1 MQTLIVGQGLAGS
14 ALAWACHWQG
24 DQVCLVNSP
33 QRHAASTVAAGLVMP
48 VSGRKFTTPEAFQQR
63 LQQAEQFYGRVS
75 QELCTDLLFS
85 EIKILRRFQTEAER
99 VFFLQER
106 YESVRDL
113 VQLQTAAGGTVT
125 GFVMP
130 VWKLNVAC
138 YLEKTREFF
147 QKRGQFLAAELE
159 IGRDVVPGPAEV
171 RVPRLGLSADRL
183 YLCLGAA
190 GGEQANEWY
199 PGVPDHPLRGEI
211 LEILSSPAAD
221 GVAGTVSW
229 AGVVDEHWL
238 VPVEGSADRFL
249 VGSTY
254 DREPV
259 SWGPGAWD
267 GTTAAGRAVLEQSAE
282 RLFRAGGLGRGVA
295 AVTGQR
301 SGIRAGTRRRQVI
314 AEHHKVYKRI
324 GILNGLGSHGT
335 LAAPAAAQQLLQR
348 FAADQECPEQGGRGL
363 LMGVQGETGV
373 RRRSDLTEKA
383 QTIVRR
389 AVAAGDRLLD
399 ATAGNGQDTLFLART
414 FGPQRVLAVDLQPE
428 AIEKTGVLLAQHGMA
443 GVGLVCGDHAV
454 ELERLAEASAAGGT
468 SDFGA
473 VMFNLG
479 YLPGGDHAV
488 VTSAATTIRALTA
501 ARRLLRPG
509 GVLTV
514 LCYRGHEGGLE
525 EYAAVCED
533 SRQQQQCVV
542 DVIETGTGNPVAPV
556 LFVYRKLTTVRA

>member
-1 MQTLIVGQGLAGS
+1 MRTLIIGQGLAGS

-33 QRHAASTVAAGLVMP
+33 DRHAASQVAAGLVMP
-48 VSGRKFTTPEAFQQR
+48 VSGRKFTTAEAFQQR
-63 LQQAEQFYGRVS
+63 LQQARQFYGRVS
-75 QELCTDLLFS
+75 QEINTEPLFS
-85 EIKILRRFQTEAER
+85 EMNVLRRFQGDAER
-99 VFFLQER
+99 LFFLRER

-113 VQLQTAAGGTVT
+113 VQLQVAADGREI

-159 IGRDVVPGPAEV
+159 IGTDVVPGPDAV
-171 RVPRLGLSADRL
+171 SLPRLGLSADRL

-190 GGEQANEWY
+190 GGEQANVWY

-211 LEILSSPAAD
+211 LEILSIPTAEAA
-221 GVAGTVSW
+221 AGTGDW
-229 AGVVDEHWL
+229 AGVVDDHWL
-238 VPVEGSADRFL
+238 VPLEGCTGRFL
-249 VGSTY
+249 VGATY
-254 DREPV
+254 DRERV
-259 SWGPGAWD
+259 QLRPGDWD
-267 GTTAAGRAVLEQSAE
+267 GTTAAGRAELEQSAE
-282 RLFRAGGLGRGVA
+282 RLLREGALGSGVA

-301 SGIRAGTRRRQVI
+301 AGIRAGTRRRQVI
-314 AEHHKVYKRI
+314 AEHHEVYKRI

-335 LAAPAAAQQLLQR
+335 LAAPAAAMSLLQR
-348 FAADQECPEQGGRGL
+348 FAADLQCLKPKGA
-363 LMGVQGETGV
+363 GVQGETAV

-389 AVAAGDRLLD
+389 AVVAGDRLLD

-414 FGPQRVLAVDLQPE
+414 FGPQRVLAVDLQQQ
-428 AIEKTGVLLAQHGMA
+428 AIEKTGVLLAQHGIA
-443 GVGLVCGDHAV
+443 GVGLVCGDHAQ
-454 ELERLAEASAAGGT
+454 ELERLVDQSAAAGT
-468 SDFGA
+468 GDFGA

-479 YLPGGDHAV
+479 YLPGGDHTL
-488 VTSAATTIRALTA
+488 VTRADTTIRALTA
-501 ARRLLRPG
+501 ARSLLRAG

-514 LCYRGHEGGLE
+514 LCYRGHDGGME
-525 EYAAVCED
+525 EYAAVYED

-542 DVIETGTGNPVAPV
+542 DVIETGTGNSTAPV
-556 LFVYRKLTTVRA
+556 LFVYRKLATVRG

>member
-1 MQTLIVGQGLAGS
+1 MRTLIVGQGLAGS

-33 QRHAASTVAAGLVMP
+33 DRHAASQVAAGLVMP
-48 VSGRKFTTPEAFQQR
+48 VSGRKFTTAEAFQQR
-63 LQQAEQFYGRVS
+63 LQQARKFYGRVS
-75 QELCTDLLFS
+75 QEVNTEPLFS
-85 EIKILRRFQTEAER
+85 EMKVLRRFQGDAER
-99 VFFLQER
+99 LFFLRER

-113 VQLQTAAGGTVT
+113 VHLQVAADGREI

-159 IGRDVVPGPAEV
+159 IGTDVVPGPDAV
-171 RVPRLGLSADRL
+171 SLPRLGLSADRL

-190 GGEQANEWY
+190 GGEQANVWY

-211 LEILSSPAAD
+211 LEILSIPTAEAA
-221 GVAGTVSW
+221 VGTGDW
-229 AGVVDEHWL
+229 AGVVDDHWL
-238 VPVEGSADRFL
+238 VPLEGCTGRFL
-249 VGSTY
+249 VGATY
-254 DREPV
+254 DRERV
-259 SWGPGAWD
+259 QLRPGDWD
-267 GTTAAGRAVLEQSAE
+267 GTTAAGRAELEQSAE
-282 RLFRAGGLGRGVA
+282 RLLRAGALASGVA

-301 SGIRAGTRRRQVI
+301 AGIRAGTRRRQVI
-314 AEHHKVYKRI
+314 AEHHEVYKRI

-335 LAAPAAAQQLLQR
+335 LAAPAAAMSLLQR
-348 FAADQECPEQGGRGL
+348 FEADLQCLKQKGAG
-363 LMGVQGETGV
+363 MQGETAV

-389 AVAAGDRLLD
+389 AVVAGDRLLD

-414 FGPQRVLAVDLQPE
+414 FGPQRVLAVDLQQQ
-428 AIEKTGVLLAQHGMA
+428 AIEKTGVLLAQHGIA
-443 GVGLVCGDHAV
+443 GVGLVCGDHAQ
-454 ELERLAEASAAGGT
+454 ELERLVEQSADAGMG
-468 SDFGA
+468 DFGA

-479 YLPGGDHAV
+479 YLPGGDHTL
-488 VTSAATTIRALTA
+488 VTRADTTIRALTA
-501 ARRLLRPG
+501 ARSLLRAG

-514 LCYRGHEGGLE
+514 LCYRGHDGGME
-525 EYAAVCED
+525 EYAAVYED

-542 DVIETGTGNPVAPV
+542 DVIETGTGNSTAPV
-556 LFVYRKLTTVRA
+556 LFVYRKLATVRG

>member
-1 MQTLIVGQGLAGS
+1 MRTLIVGQGLAGS

-33 QRHAASTVAAGLVMP
+33 DRHAASQVAAGLVMP
-48 VSGRKFTTPEAFQQR
+48 VSGRKFTTAEAFQQR
-63 LQQAEQFYGRVS
+63 LQQARQFYGRVS
-75 QELCTDLLFS
+75 QEVNTEPLFS
-85 EIKILRRFQTEAER
+85 EMNVLRRFQGDAER
-99 VFFLQER
+99 LFFLRER

-113 VQLQTAAGGTVT
+113 VQLQVAADGREI

-159 IGRDVVPGPAEV
+159 IGTDVVPGPDAV
-171 RVPRLGLSADRL
+171 SLPRLGLSADRL

-190 GGEQANEWY
+190 GGEQANVWY

-211 LEILSSPAAD
+211 LEILSIPTAEAA
-221 GVAGTVSW
+221 VGTGDW
-229 AGVVDEHWL
+229 AGVVDDHWL
-238 VPVEGSADRFL
+238 VPLEGCTGRFL
-249 VGSTY
+249 VGATY
-254 DREPV
+254 DRERV
-259 SWGPGAWD
+259 QLKQGDWD
-267 GTTAAGRAVLEQSAE
+267 GTTAAGRAELEQSAE
-282 RLFRAGGLGRGVA
+282 RLLREGALGSGVA

-301 SGIRAGTRRRQVI
+301 AGIRAGTRRRQVI
-314 AEHHKVYKRI
+314 AEHHEVYKRI

-335 LAAPAAAQQLLQR
+335 LAAPAAAMSLLQR
-348 FAADQECPEQGGRGL
+348 FAADLQFFKPKGA
-363 LMGVQGETGV
+363 GVQGETAV

-389 AVAAGDRLLD
+389 AVVAGDRLLD

-414 FGPQRVLAVDLQPE
+414 FGPQRVLAVDLQQQ
-428 AIEKTGVLLAQHGMA
+428 AIEKTGVLLAQHGIA
-443 GVGLVCGDHAV
+443 GVGLVCGDHAQ
-454 ELERLAEASAAGGT
+454 ELERLVEQSAAAGT
-468 SDFGA
+468 GDFGA

-479 YLPGGDHAV
+479 YLPGGDHTL
-488 VTSAATTIRALTA
+488 VTRADTTIRALTA
-501 ARRLLRPG
+501 ARSLLRAG

-514 LCYRGHEGGLE
+514 LCYRGHDGGME
-525 EYAAVCED
+525 EYAAVYED

-542 DVIETGTGNPVAPV
+542 DVIETGTGNSTAPV
-556 LFVYRKLTTVRA
+556 LFVYRKLATVRG